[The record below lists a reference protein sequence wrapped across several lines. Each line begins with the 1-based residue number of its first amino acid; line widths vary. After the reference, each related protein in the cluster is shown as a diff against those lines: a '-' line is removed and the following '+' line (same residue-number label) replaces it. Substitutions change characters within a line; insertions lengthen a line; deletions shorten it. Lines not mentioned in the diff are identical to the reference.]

1 MAMNLASWLDRLA
14 AEAPEELVTVRRPV
28 EPAAFESA
36 AVVDA
41 LEHQKRYPAVL
52 FEQVRDL
59 EGRPTDCRILNNTFG
74 TFKKIALALGM
85 DTDQRMPIMERM
97 LELSGRSLE
106 PVITDP
112 AQAPVRHWAQQGD
125 DVDLTR
131 LPLIRHTELDGGP
144 YLTPIVVSR
153 TPQGRYNVSWNR
165 MQYLDPTHLAIYM
178 SPRHLSSYFAEAEAA
193 GRDLP
198 IAVVLGHHPAF
209 HLTGAL
215 LTPLDADEYAV
226 AGAVMGQ
233 PLELI
238 PSLSFGQELLIPA
251 QAELV
256 LEGRILAGKRCVE
269 GPFGEFT
276 GYAGPQRLSW
286 VVEISAVYGKACPT
300 IIDIFPCYTEHINAH
315 LPIEASIYQRAKQ
328 AVPGVVKT
336 CWVGSGGPFNLII
349 SLTKEDRGRA
359 HARRP
364 GRHQRQQLHQARDRG
379 GRRRGPRGPH
389 PGDVG
394 LFQPGAGRPGP
405 EHPQKPPGPGV
416 GPQPA
421 PRDQDLGHGHRRHP
435 ALGPPLPPPGRGA
448 RTVAPKPEPR
458 RLFGGLRWTSS
469 A

>member
-1 MAMNLASWLDRLA
+1 MNLASWLDRLA

-85 DTDQRMPIMERM
+85 DTDQRMPLMERM

-106 PVITDP
+106 PVIVEP
-112 AQAPVRHWAQQGD
+112 EQAPVRHWAQQGE

-144 YLTPIVVSR
+144 YFTPIVVSR

-165 MQYLDPTHLAIYM
+165 MQYLDSKHLAIYM

-226 AGAVMGQ
+226 AGGVMGE

-238 PSLSFGQELLIPA
+238 PSLSFGGELLIPA
-251 QAELV
+251 EAELV

-286 VVEISAVYGKACPT
+286 VVEISAVYGKARPT
-300 IIDIFPCYTEHINAH
+300 IIDIFPCYSEHINAH

-328 AVPGVVKT
+328 AVPSVVKT

-349 SLTKEDRGRA
+349 SLAKKTEGEPMRAALAAISASNFIKHVIVVDEDVDPEDLTQVMWALSSRV
-359 HARRP
+359 
-364 GRHQRQQLHQARDRG
+364 QA
-379 GRRRGPRGPH
+379 
-389 PGDVG
+389 
-394 LFQPGAGRPGP
+394 
-405 EHPQKPPGPGV
+405 
-416 GPQPA
+416 
-421 PRDQDLGHGHRRHP
+421 DQDLSILRNLQGQVLDPSLRHEIKTSGMVID
-435 ALGPPLPPPGRGA
+435 ATRPLDRPF
-448 RTVAPKPEPR
+448 PR
-458 RLFGGLRWTSS
+458 RGEVPERLRQNLNLDDYLEG
-469 A
+469 

>member
-349 SLTKEDRGRA
+349 SLTKKTEGEPMRAAMAAISASNFIKHVIVVDDDVDPEDLTQVMWAFSSRV
-359 HARRP
+359 
-364 GRHQRQQLHQARDRG
+364 QA
-379 GRRRGPRGPH
+379 
-389 PGDVG
+389 
-394 LFQPGAGRPGP
+394 
-405 EHPQKPPGPGV
+405 
-416 GPQPA
+416 
-421 PRDQDLGHGHRRHP
+421 DQDLSILRNLQGQVLDPSLRHEIKTSGMVID
-435 ALGPPLPPPGRGA
+435 ATRPLDRPF
-448 RTVAPKPEPR
+448 PR
-458 RLFGGLRWTSS
+458 RGEVPEQLRQNLNLDDYLEG
-469 A
+469 

>member
-1 MAMNLASWLDRLA
+1 MGMNLTSWLERLA

-41 LEHQKRYPAVL
+41 LERQRRYPAVL

-74 TFKKIALALGM
+74 TFKKIALALGL
-85 DTDQRMPIMERM
+85 DSDQRMPLLERM

-106 PVITDP
+106 PVMGDP
-112 AQAPVRHWAQQGD
+112 AQAPVRHWAWQDD

-131 LPLIRHTELDGGP
+131 LPMIRHTELDGGP
-144 YLTPIVVSR
+144 YFTPIVVSR
-153 TPQGRYNVSWNR
+153 GAQGRYNVSWNR
-165 MQYLDPTHLAIYM
+165 MQYLDRDHLAIYM
-178 SPRHLSSYFAEAEAA
+178 SPRHLWSYFAEAEAQ

-226 AGAVMGQ
+226 AGGVMGA

-238 PSLSFGQELLIPA
+238 PSLTFGGELLVPA
-251 QAELV
+251 EAELV
-256 LEGRILAGKRCVE
+256 LEGRILAGQRCVE

-286 VVEISAVYGKACPT
+286 VVEISAVYGKQRPT
-300 IIDIFPCYTEHINAH
+300 IIDIFPCYSEHMNAH

-328 AVPGVVKT
+328 AVPGVLKT

-349 SLTKEDRGRA
+349 SLAKKTEGEPMRAALAAISASNFIKHVIVVDEDVDPEDLTQVMWALSSRV
-359 HARRP
+359 
-364 GRHQRQQLHQARDRG
+364 QA
-379 GRRRGPRGPH
+379 
-389 PGDVG
+389 
-394 LFQPGAGRPGP
+394 
-405 EHPQKPPGPGV
+405 
-416 GPQPA
+416 
-421 PRDQDLGHGHRRHP
+421 DQDLSILKNLQGQVLDPSLRHEIKTSGMVID
-435 ALGPPLPPPGRGA
+435 ATRPLDRPF
-448 RTVAPKPEPR
+448 PR
-458 RLFGGLRWTSS
+458 RGEVPGELRQSLNLDDYLEG
-469 A
+469 

>member
-1 MAMNLASWLDRLA
+1 MNLASWLDRLA
-14 AEAPEELVTVRRPV
+14 TEAPEELVTVRRPV
-28 EPAAFESA
+28 EPASFESA

-41 LEHQKRYPAVL
+41 LEREHRYPAVL

-74 TFKKIALALGM
+74 TFKKIALALGL
-85 DTDQRMPIMERM
+85 DTDQRMPLLEHM
-97 LELSGRSLE
+97 LAISGRSLE

-131 LPLIRHTELDGGP
+131 LPMIRHTELDGGP
-144 YLTPIVVSR
+144 YFTPIVVSR
-153 TPQGRYNVSWNR
+153 GPQGRYNVSWNR
-165 MQYLDPTHLAIYM
+165 MQYLDRNHLAIYM
-178 SPRHLSSYFAEAEAA
+178 SPRHLSSYFAEAEAE

-226 AGAVMGQ
+226 AGGVMGA

-238 PSLSFGQELLIPA
+238 PSLSFGDELMAPA
-251 QAELV
+251 EAELV

-286 VVEISAVYGKACPT
+286 VVEISAVYGKQRPT
-300 IIDIFPCYTEHINAH
+300 IIDIFPCYSEHINAH

-328 AVPGVVKT
+328 AVPGVIKT

-349 SLTKEDRGRA
+349 SLAKKTEGEPMRAALAAISASNFIKHVIVVDEDIDPEDLTQVMWAFSSRV
-359 HARRP
+359 
-364 GRHQRQQLHQARDRG
+364 QA
-379 GRRRGPRGPH
+379 
-389 PGDVG
+389 
-394 LFQPGAGRPGP
+394 
-405 EHPQKPPGPGV
+405 
-416 GPQPA
+416 
-421 PRDQDLGHGHRRHP
+421 DQDLSILKNLQGQVLDPSLRHEIKTSGMVID
-435 ALGPPLPPPGRGA
+435 ATRPLDRPF
-448 RTVAPKPEPR
+448 PR
-458 RLFGGLRWTSS
+458 RGKVPKELRQNLNLDDYLEG
-469 A
+469 

>member
-1 MAMNLASWLDRLA
+1 MAMNLTSWLDRLA
-14 AEAPEELVTVRRPV
+14 AEAPQELVTVRRPV

-52 FEQVRDL
+52 FNEVRDL
-59 EGRPTDCRILNNTFG
+59 QGRPTDCRILNNTFG
-74 TFKKIALALGM
+74 NFKKIALALGM
-85 DTDQRMPIMERM
+85 DTDQRMPLMERM

-106 PVITDP
+106 PIIVEAD
-112 AQAPVRHWAQQGD
+112 QAPVRHWVWQGEA
-125 DVDLTR
+125 VDLTR

-144 YLTPIVVSR
+144 YFTPIVVSKA
-153 TPQGRYNVSWNR
+153 PNGRYNVSWNR
-165 MQYLDPTHLAIYM
+165 MQYLDPNHLAIYM
-178 SPRHLSSYFAEAEAA
+178 SPRHLSSYFAESEAA

-226 AGAVMGQ
+226 AGGVMGE

-238 PSLSFGQELLIPA
+238 HSLSFGEELLVPA
-251 QAELV
+251 ESELV

-286 VVEISAVYGKACPT
+286 VVEISAVYGRKRPT
-300 IIDIFPCYTEHINAH
+300 IIDIFPCYSEHINAH

-349 SLTKEDRGRA
+349 SLAKKTEGEPMRAAMAAISASNFIKHVIVVDDDVDPEDLTQVMWAFSSRV
-359 HARRP
+359 
-364 GRHQRQQLHQARDRG
+364 QA
-379 GRRRGPRGPH
+379 
-389 PGDVG
+389 
-394 LFQPGAGRPGP
+394 
-405 EHPQKPPGPGV
+405 
-416 GPQPA
+416 
-421 PRDQDLGHGHRRHP
+421 DQDLSILRNLQGQVLDPSLRHEIKTSGMIID
-435 ALGPPLPPPGRGA
+435 ATRPLDRPF
-448 RTVAPKPEPR
+448 PR
-458 RLFGGLRWTSS
+458 RGEVPQELRQNLNLDDYLEG
-469 A
+469 